1 MTCGRMIPSNEGRR
15 KDGIKEKGIRQGN
28 DRSMW
33 PGGTFDID
41 QHYFF
46 GCFMDESGFVKM
58 QLYDFG
64 GSLFCIDWWN
74 LGHTLMQKLLT

>member
-1 MTCGRMIPSNEGRR
+1 MKGDE

-28 DRSMW
+28 DRGVW
-33 PGGTFDID
+33 LGGAFGID

-46 GCFMDESGFVKM
+46 VCFMDGSGSVKM
-58 QLYDFG
+58 QQYDFS